1 MEQDK
6 PYLQRKLL
14 HVYLRATHH
23 LMRGVERVS
32 SKVVTRIF
40 HHRMAVEWRWGPV
53 QTQAEREAWLETLR
67 AAHAELRSHRELKS

>member
-14 HVYLRATHH
+14 YAYLRATHH

-32 SKVVTRIF
+32 SKVIRGIY
-40 HHRMAVEWRWGPV
+40 HHKMSVEWRWGPV
-53 QTQAEREAWLETLR
+53 QTQAEREAMIAKMR
-67 AAHAELRSHRELKS
+67 ADFARG

>member
-14 HVYLRATHH
+14 YAYLRATHH

-32 SKVVTRIF
+32 SKVIRGIY
-40 HHRMAVEWRWGPV
+40 HHKIDVECRWGPV

-67 AAHAELRSHRELKS
+67 AAHAELRSHRELKA